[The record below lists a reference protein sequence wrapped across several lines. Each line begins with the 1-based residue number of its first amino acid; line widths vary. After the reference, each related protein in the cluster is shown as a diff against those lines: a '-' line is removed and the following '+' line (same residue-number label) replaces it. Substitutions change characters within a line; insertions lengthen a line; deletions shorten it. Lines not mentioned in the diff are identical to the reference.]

1 MKRVLTRLHRDERG
15 MSLVF
20 VATGLMAFLAA
31 TTLAIDVGM
40 LMTARSQAQTSA
52 DAAALAGAVA
62 LGFDDYTNRSASGP
76 AVQSALEAARQN
88 NVIRRGVTVEA
99 SDVTFPTGP
108 GGADNRVS
116 VSVYRTQGRGNNA
129 VATLM
134 GRYFGVASADVTAT
148 ATAEAAR
155 AGAARCVK
163 PFAIPDKWIEQ
174 QTGSWDPS
182 DTFDMYDQHN
192 NPLPNPD
199 IYHPATSSSYTGY
212 NAMRDKGYRMEIRA
226 GTGHNINP
234 SFYFSIAIASN
245 TGASP
250 YEWNIRNCNTTVME
264 ISDLLL
270 QEPGNMVG
278 PTNAGI
284 DDLIAMDPNAY
295 WDTANNRVVT
305 SMRSSPR
312 VITIPLFDPVYYA
325 TGVTQGRYADLK
337 ITNFLGFFIESRT
350 GNSVYGRITPVSGVL
365 TDSPPMPGAFPV
377 VIRLVE

>member
-40 LMTARSQAQTSA
+40 FMTARSQAQTSA
-52 DAAALAGAVA
+52 DSAALAGAIA
-62 LGFDDYTNRSASGP
+62 LGFDDYTNRSSAGP
-76 AVQSALEAARQN
+76 AVQNALEAARRN
-88 NVIRRGVTVEA
+88 NVVRQSVNINP

-108 GGADNRVS
+108 GGADNRVH
-116 VSVYRTQGRGNNA
+116 VAVYRTQGRGNA
-129 VATLM
+129 VPTLM
-134 GRYFGVASADVTAT
+134 GRYFGVASANISAE

-163 PFAIPDKWIEQ
+163 PFAIPDRWIEQ

-182 DTFDMYDQHN
+182 DTFDMFDQHN

-199 IYHPATSSSYTGY
+199 IYYPATSSSYTGY
-212 NAMRDKGYRMEIRA
+212 NAMRDKGYLLEIRA
-226 GTGHNINP
+226 GTGHQINP
-234 SFYFSIAIASN
+234 SFYFSIAIAN
-245 TGASP
+245 VTGASP
-250 YEWNIRNCNTTVME
+250 YEWNIGHCNTTVME
-264 ISDLLL
+264 ITDLML
-270 QEPGNMVG
+270 QEPGNMNG
-278 PTNAGI
+278 PTTAGV
-284 DDLIAMDPNAY
+284 DQLIAQDPNAY
-295 WDTANNRVVT
+295 WDTANNRLVT
-305 SMRSSPR
+305 NMHPSPR
-312 VITIPLFDPVYYA
+312 VITIPLFDPVYYT

-337 ITNFLGFFIESRT
+337 IANFLGFFIESRS
-350 GNSVYGRITPVSGVL
+350 GNSVYGRITPVGGVL